1 MSVNSIREALDY
13 LAENGITFDE
23 KMLSN
28 IIRFDPMEHL
38 KDLHKRMD
46 EYWQY
51 LHECTYHPYDTIM
64 NFSVELREIIDKLEK
79 NNN

>member
-13 LAENGITFDE
+13 LAEKGITFDE

-28 IIRFDPMEHL
+28 IIHSDPMEHL

-46 EYWQY
+46 EYWRY
-51 LHECTYHPYDTIM
+51 LDKCTYHPYDTIM
-64 NFSVELREIIDKLEK
+64 NFSNELREIIDKLE